1 MSKLVSGLSSL
12 TGLERTVNTLQ
23 LCLSNVGTF
32 RVASGF
38 CAQRTDLAQSVLQ
51 SLLRVGGG
59 VRGGVGGWGAQ
70 GRPNDAGDHAS
81 CPGGTVPLREPL
93 KSSQPWTHYGYDR
106 E

>member
-12 TGLERTVNTLQ
+12 TGWERTVNTLQ

-38 CAQRTDLAQSVLQ
+38 LPQKKKKKKGFSTKCPTVSAESEGDF
-51 SLLRVGGG
+51 
-59 VRGGVGGWGAQ
+59 RGS
-70 GRPNDAGDHAS
+70 PNDSRDHAS
-81 CPGGTVPLREPL
+81 CLGGTLPLGEPLR
-93 KSSQPWTHYGYDR
+93 SSQAWKHYGYNR

>member
-12 TGLERTVNTLQ
+12 TGWERTVNTLQ

-38 CAQRTDLAQSVLQ
+38 RAQRTDLAQSVLQ
-51 SLLRVGGG
+51 SVLRVGGG
-59 VRGGVGGWGAQ
+59 IQ

-81 CPGGTVPLREPL
+81 CPGGTLPLREPL
-93 KSSQPWTHYGYDR
+93 KSSQPWKHYGYDR